1 MDLKLLSNDLQN
13 RFLGQPQKQK
23 LIQIA
28 IDSIQAGIQELARLG
43 LRYELITEDR
53 TVVPDEYP
61 KMLYRAEGE
70 GLVTILVN
78 NEQED
83 LDAVDAGYAT
93 QAETKE
99 PTPAAPALPPSE
111 DPNIPQD
118 APPEL
123 KTGGAQGSAP
133 QLLPGDRNVTL
144 DTPVKSPAPAMT
156 DKQVVEQ
163 RMATGSG
170 ASTPNTKPGGQNA

>member
-53 TVVPDEYP
+53 TVVPVEYP

-83 LDAVDAGYAT
+83 LDAVNNGYVT

-99 PTPAAPALPPSE
+99 PTPAAPELPPSE
-111 DPNIPQD
+111 DPLVSQD

-123 KTGGAQGSAP
+123 KTGGAQGGAP
-133 QLLPGDRNVTL
+133 QLLPSDRNVTL